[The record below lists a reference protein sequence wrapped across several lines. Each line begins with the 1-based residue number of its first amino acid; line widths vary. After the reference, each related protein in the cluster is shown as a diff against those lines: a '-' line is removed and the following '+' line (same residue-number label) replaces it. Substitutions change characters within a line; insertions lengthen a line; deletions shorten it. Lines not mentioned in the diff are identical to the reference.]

1 VNEPHVVIIGNV
13 NVDMVMGPLEP
24 WPAAGTEV
32 VLPDYELRGGG
43 SAGNTALAL
52 RALGVPTKLLANAG
66 NDTLGRWL
74 RDSFGEA
81 AAHWRLAECSTTVSV
96 GITHPSGERTFFT
109 NVGHLDVLGAD
120 DVLPFLPE
128 RAPRGSFALLVGTFL
143 SPHLVA
149 AFPDVLRALK
159 TADYRIALDTG
170 WPPSGW
176 TDDVHTHFADWLS
189 AVDALLTNESETLAL
204 GRTQSLDDSAREIRR
219 MLRPD
224 ALLVVKRGPDG
235 ASAWRGA
242 QMASAPA
249 PKIEV
254 ADSIGAGDVFNAAFL
269 KAEMRGAAL
278 QDALQEAV
286 AFASAVIATR
296 PRSYGTG
303 SSGT

>member
-1 VNEPHVVIIGNV
+1 VSEPHVVIIGNV
-13 NVDMVMGPLEP
+13 NVDMVMGPQEP

-32 VLPDYELRGGG
+32 VLPDYELRVGG

-52 RALGVPTKLLANAG
+52 QALGVPTKLLANAG
-66 NDTLGRWL
+66 NDTLGRWM

-81 AAHWRLAECSTTVSV
+81 AAHWRLADCPTTVSV

-128 RAPRGSFALLVGTFL
+128 RAPEGSFALLVGTFL
-143 SPHLVA
+143 SPPLVA
-149 AFPDVLRALK
+149 AFPHILRALK
-159 TADYRIALDTG
+159 AAGYRSALDTG
-170 WPPSGW
+170 WPPLGW
-176 TDDVHTHFADWLS
+176 TDSVLAHFADWLG
-189 AVDALLTNESETLAL
+189 AVDALLVNETEALAL
-204 GRTQSLDDSAREIRR
+204 GRTETLDDAVQRVRR

-242 QMASAPA
+242 QMASARA
-249 PKIEV
+249 PNIEV
-254 ADSIGAGDVFNAAFL
+254 ADSIGAGDVFNAALL

-278 QDALQEAV
+278 HDALQEAV

-303 SSGT
+303 SSGA